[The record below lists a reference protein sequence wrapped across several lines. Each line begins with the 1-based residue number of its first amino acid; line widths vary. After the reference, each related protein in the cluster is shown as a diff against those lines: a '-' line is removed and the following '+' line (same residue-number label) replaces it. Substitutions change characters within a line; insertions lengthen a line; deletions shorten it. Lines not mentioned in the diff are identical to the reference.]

1 MVNTISTAVFPVLS
15 LIPTGIPRPLSVI
28 VAVPSLFKDTVIS
41 SQYPARNSST
51 ELSTISYIK

>member
-28 VAVPSLFKDTVIS
+28 VAVPSLFKDTVIVL
-41 SQYPARNSST
+41 A
-51 ELSTISYIK
+51 